1 MTSFFHKKNV
11 FLLDEMLHLVKMN
24 LAILHQSP
32 LFIVFV
38 AISNFGFG
46 FFAAI
51 QLGALSHNTS
61 SAPVNLGDGFFFL
74 FSGPALKNSSL
85 LPLIVWL
92 IDLLFF
98 LIFTGNL
105 ASKQFSDLQTSI
117 LFRSKSRAKWWVGVI
132 LTILLISIEYTMII
146 LGSGILGLLT
156 QLPWNTNLS
165 SFFLDQ
171 SLWQAAAFASFFHI
185 LFSLAVLEISSFI
198 VIALLQV
205 QLTFLL
211 KRLAFGISFIL
222 LLAAITWG
230 MGFFEKIQGWQ
241 IVLLPTQS
249 ILSRHWPYEPA
260 LPVFT
265 VQFSLLF
272 NLIIVLVLCLGGGLL
287 LRHYDFLGFDYDK

>member
-1 MTSFFHKKNV
+1 MISFFYKKNV
-11 FLLDEMLHLVKMN
+11 FLLDELLHLVKMN

-32 LFIVFV
+32 LFMVFV
-38 AISNFGFG
+38 ALSNFGFG

-51 QLGALSHNTS
+51 QLLSLSGNTS
-61 SAPVNLGDGFFFL
+61 SASVNLGDGFFFL
-74 FSGPALKNSSL
+74 FSGPALKNSLL
-85 LPLIVWL
+85 LPLLVWL

-105 ASKQFSDLQTSI
+105 ASRQFSDLQASI
-117 LFRSKSRAKWWVGVI
+117 LFRSKSRAQWWIGVI
-132 LTILLISIEYTMII
+132 LTLLLISIEYTMII

-165 SFFLDQ
+165 SFFLGQ

-198 VIALLQV
+198 VVALLQV

-230 MGFFEKIQGWQ
+230 MGFFEKIQSWQ
-241 IVLLPTQS
+241 IVLLLAQS

-260 LPVFT
+260 LPFFT
-265 VQFSLLF
+265 IQFSLLF
-272 NLIIVLVLCLGGGLL
+272 NLVTGLVLCLSGGLL